1 MPTLEEQINQDL
13 KEAMKAK
20 DDAKM
25 RSIRAIKTAI
35 IVEKT
40 SEKGGE
46 LTPETEL
53 KMLNKLAKQR
63 QDALDIYNKEGRD
76 DLAQK
81 EQEELIIIQT
91 YMPEQMSEEE
101 IEAEVDQIIRDTGA
115 QGMQDMG
122 KVMGI
127 ASKQLL
133 GKADGKT
140 ISTVVKKKLSSQ

>member
-1 MPTLEEQINQDL
+1 MPTLEEQVNQDL

-46 LTPETEL
+46 LTPEAEL
-53 KMLNKLAKQR
+53 KMLNKLVKQR

-101 IEAEVDQIIRDTGA
+101 IETKVDEIINQTGA
-115 QGMQDMG
+115 EGMQDMG

-127 ASKQLL
+127 ASKELL

-140 ISTVVKKKLSSQ
+140 ISTIVKKKLSSN